1 MNGIPLDLL
10 IYIIIAA
17 VLVFWLRNTIGTR
30 SGDERQRPN
39 PFLEATDKNVS
50 GAVIDITSKTEI
62 QDAPFPKNMDFAN
75 SVAETGI
82 RELIKMDHSFDV
94 KAFVDNA
101 KDAFVMI
108 VEGFAEGDRD
118 ILAALLAEPVYQ
130 GFDDAITAREKA
142 GETVETEIHAI
153 KKAEIVEVRIEGKM
167 VYVSFQFTAEETAV
181 MRDKEGEITS
191 GDPDR
196 ITEMCDIWT
205 FGRDTKA
212 KDPTWKVYETRDGE
226 PEDHKTPIPDA
237 K

>member
-62 QDAPFPKNMDFAN
+62 QDAPLPKNMDFAN

-153 KKAEIVEVRIEGKM
+153 KKAEIVEVRIESKM

-181 MRDKEGEITS
+181 MRDKEGKITS